1 MTAES
6 ASVSRSERV
15 RAEDKS
21 ALFIIK
27 AVFGG
32 VKTRCD
38 VIHTRAR
45 ERERRRTNE
54 RTNAPVCVTVESVI
68 LLVGDVNRR
77 RGRKRNG
84 EE

>member
-6 ASVSRSERV
+6 VSVSRSERV

-21 ALFIIK
+21 ALFIK

-38 VIHTRAR
+38 VINTRAR
-45 ERERRRTNE
+45 ERERENDDE

-77 RGRKRNG
+77 RGRK
-84 EE
+84 

>member
-6 ASVSRSERV
+6 VSVSRRSERV

-38 VIHTRAR
+38 VINTRAR
-45 ERERRRTNE
+45 ERTTTNE

>member
-6 ASVSRSERV
+6 VSVSRSERV

-21 ALFIIK
+21 ALFIK

-38 VIHTRAR
+38 VINTR
-45 ERERRRTNE
+45 ERERENDDE
-54 RTNAPVCVTVESVI
+54 RTNPPVCVTVESVI